1 MCLYFQKSIYG
12 INLVT
17 RVESGRQPQRQP
29 ASSAPAGREQ
39 PARSSAAAFVLVL
52 EYRWQ
57 P

>member
-1 MCLYFQKSIYG
+1 MCLYFQKSIYS

-17 RVESGRQPQRQP
+17 RVESGRQPP
-29 ASSAPAGREQ
+29 SSAPAGREQ